1 LYAATASCTIR
12 YHALRRETV
21 TPSKETLPSPAST
34 KPEFTGLT
42 EAEVRKAVQED
53 TEGEG
58 RIVAEVNRL
67 VALYT
72 TLYMDCVKR
81 NGPVTP
87 LILYVRADWPIER
100 VAVEIV
106 VVGFSDGSRTEPV
119 SIH

>member
-1 LYAATASCTIR
+1 VLRHGFLYYPLPRFKEAV
-12 YHALRRETV
+12 V
-21 TPSKETLPSPAST
+21 TPSKETLPSLAST
-34 KPEFTGLT
+34 KPEFTRLT

-58 RIVAEVNRL
+58 PIVAEVNRL

-72 TLYMDCVKR
+72 ILYMDCLKR

-87 LILYVRADWPIER
+87 LVLYVRAEWPIER

-106 VVGFSDGSRTEPV
+106 VVGFSDGSRAEPV
-119 SIH
+119 SLH